1 MRSDKFI
8 QFLILSLF
16 IIYFSQGVLYAEGSI
31 ISQTIFA
38 IEVLISLYYCI
49 KAWMSNIYK
58 NPFFKFWSLLLVVNI
73 FGFIFTGDISN
84 LFHYAMIKKVVLA
97 SLPFYP
103 FYYFASKG
111 VLEVKYIKIFLII
124 MLPVTILQ
132 YHLQEAQ
139 ILAQRISADNLNVVN
154 NTAYTFVAFIPFVF
168 LFKDKKNI
176 ANALMAILL
185 FFIIQGAKR
194 GALIAGVI
202 GLLLFIYYQLRT
214 IKRKHR
220 IRGLLFVSVG
230 LGIMVYYLNQFFES
244 NEYLLS
250 RLQSIEEGN
259 SSGRDIIFA
268 SIYNGWLE
276 GNIFEL
282 LLGFGFA
289 SSFKFAGNFAHND
302 WLELLSNFGLLGA
315 AVYLVLFYHG
325 FKLILLNG
333 WDSSKKIMLLCVM
346 MIWLL
351 TSIISMGY
359 TSDDGYLRAIILG
372 YLIATHAKDKKKVNW
387 IDHPL

>member
-31 ISQTIFA
+31 ISQSIFA
-38 IEVLISLYYCI
+38 VEILISLYYFI
-49 KAWMSNIYK
+49 KVWIYPIHK
-58 NPFFKFWSLLLVVNI
+58 NPFFKMWSLLLAVNI
-73 FGFIFTGDISN
+73 LGFIFTGDIFN
-84 LFHYAMIKKVVLA
+84 LFHYAMIKKVILA
-97 SLPFYP
+97 SFPFYP
-103 FYYFASKG
+103 FYYFASRG
-111 VLEVKYIKIFLII
+111 TLRIRYIKIFLMI

-132 YHLQEAQ
+132 YYLQEAQ
-139 ILAQRISADNLNVVN
+139 LLGQRISADNLNVVN
-154 NTAYTFVAFIPFVF
+154 NTAYTFVALIPFVF

-176 ANALMAILL
+176 ANILMAILM

-214 IKRKHR
+214 IKREHR
-220 IRGLLFVSVG
+220 IRGFLFVSAG
-230 LGIMVYYLNQFFES
+230 LGIMIYYLNQFFES

-268 SIYNGWLE
+268 HIYNGWLE

-282 LLGFGFA
+282 FFGFGFA

-302 WLELLSNFGLLGA
+302 WLELLSNFGILGA

-325 FKLILLNG
+325 FKLIFSKG
-333 WDSSKKIMLLCVM
+333 WASSRKITLLCVM
-346 MIWLL
+346 MTWLL
-351 TSIISMGY
+351 ISILSMGY
-359 TSDDGYLRAIILG
+359 ASDDGYMRAIVLG
-372 YLIATHAKDKKKVNW
+372 YLIGTQTKD
-387 IDHPL
+387 LE